1 MSTARSSRPDPARGT
16 AWEAPPH
23 RRPHPLARVGRLLL
37 SPRAAAGLLG
47 LTLLGLFGAPLALGA
62 TAANTAITPA
72 RATAAPNLAPTVD
85 CEDPA
90 DRLENPSSCLLP
102 PTSSTKPKPSAPTP
116 KPTSTTSA
124 PRASSDPPPNPEL
137 CATPDAPPD
146 CPARDNDPASDPG
159 SDDEECQDEEGCLP
173 NPPST
178 KPGSGGKPHK
188 PKPAEPADECGITD
202 PIACVTEGIDALFRG
217 IVESALNPLL
227 KFLSD
232 TLLTTPTLDDLPQV
246 GPLWDNSWQLAL
258 ACYATFI
265 FVGGLIVMGHE
276 TLQSSYTAKEIAPRL
291 VVGFLAGFLSLFA
304 AEQMI
309 RIANGLSGAL
319 LSEGLDADSAGTA
332 LRDMVMGAIT
342 GGGLF
347 LLLMGLALAV
357 MLVALLITYVVR
369 VAFTVIL
376 LIGAP
381 LALMCHALPH
391 TEGIAKWWWKAL
403 AGVLAIQVA
412 QSLTLIVALK
422 VFFSPSGWT
431 PFGPKPSGL
440 INLLVALALIFVL
453 LKIPFWIMSA
463 TRAGGGRRSFAG
475 SMVKGFLAYKTLGL
489 LKGTTASGGGATA
502 TRAAATRT
510 AGSSAGTVAPGA
522 GGRRPPRRPPAPGS
536 GRPPQRPKPPTPAG
550 GPRPPKPDR
559 PHAPSPSSPAP
570 PIEHTEWGQGRTSHD
585 TRSAHQPAPRR
596 PATAS
601 GFPTARPTGPGSAAV
616 PPRPDRVRRAH
627 DAARRAWQPMPGARP
642 ATGSAAVAPPIE
654 GTPAGRSGP
663 AAAPPT
669 PARVPPGSR
678 TNPPSG
684 SGSRAAE
691 RFAQRPPPQTP
702 VSRVRPQPPRWQAPG
717 GRRVPLDLPGSHNP
731 TPVKPARPPRPPR
744 PSRPQSRRS
753 GGSS

>member
-1 MSTARSSRPDPARGT
+1 MSTARSSRPGPARGA
-16 AWEAPPH
+16 AWEAPP
-23 RRPHPLARVGRLLL
+23 RRRARPLPRVGRLPL
-37 SPRAAAGLLG
+37 SRRAAASVLG
-47 LTLLGLFGAPLALGA
+47 LSLLALFGAPLIFG
-62 TAANTAITPA
+62 ANTTIAPA
-72 RATAAPNLAPTVD
+72 RATAIVAPNLAPTID
-85 CEDPA
+85 CADPA
-90 DRLENPSSCLLP
+90 ERLDNPGSCPRPPASS
-102 PTSSTKPKPSAPTP
+102 SRSMPSAPT
-116 KPTSTTSA
+116 PTSTTSA
-124 PRASSDPPPNPEL
+124 PRAASDPHPNPEL
-137 CATPDAPPD
+137 CAIPDAPPD
-146 CPARDNDPASDPG
+146 CPPRDPGPAS
-159 SDDEECQDEEGCLP
+159 EECRDEEGCLP
-173 NPPST
+173 NPTSTTPS
-178 KPGSGGKPHK
+178 PDGKPHK

-202 PIACVTEGIDALFRG
+202 PIACVTEGIDAVFRG
-217 IVESALNPLL
+217 IVTSALNPLL
-227 KFLSD
+227 KFLSE

-246 GPLWDNSWQLAL
+246 GPLWGNSWQLAL

-265 FVGGLIVMGHE
+265 LVGGLIVMGHE

-309 RIANGLSGAL
+309 RIANSLSGAL
-319 LSEGLDADSAGTA
+319 LSEGLDADSAGSA

-431 PFGPKPSGL
+431 PFGPKPTGL

-463 TRAGGGRRSFAG
+463 TRAGGGRSFAG
-475 SMVKGFLAYKTLGL
+475 SLVKGFVAYKTLGL
-489 LKGTTASGGGATA
+489 IKGTTASGGGAVTA

-510 AGSSAGTVAPGA
+510 TGSSTSTTASGNLGP

-536 GRPPQRPKPPTPAG
+536 GSPPQPPTPPTPVG
-550 GPRPPKPDR
+550 GPRTPKPDR
-559 PHAPSPSSPAP
+559 PYTPSPSSPAP
-570 PIEHTEWGQGRTSHD
+570 PIEHTEWGQGRTSND
-585 TRSAHQPAPRR
+585 TRSAHHPAPRGR
-596 PATAS
+596 APSS
-601 GFPTARPTGPGSAAV
+601 GFPTGPLTGRDSAAV
-616 PPRPDRVRRAH
+616 VPRPDRVRRAH
-627 DAARRAWQPMPGARP
+627 DAARRAWQPVPGARP
-642 ATGSAAVAPPIE
+642 ATGAASVAPPIE
-654 GTPAGRSGP
+654 DTPAGRGGH
-663 AAAPPT
+663 AAAPP
-669 PARVPPGSR
+669 APPGR
-678 TNPPSG
+678 RANPPSG
-684 SGSRAAE
+684 ASSRAAE

-702 VSRVRPQPPRWQAPG
+702 VSRLRPQAPRSAPSG
-717 GRRVPLDLPGSHNP
+717 KRVPLDLPGSHNP

-744 PSRPQSRRS
+744 PPQSRRS